1 MSNSKKE
8 YERMFREFTNPYLL
22 RNLASE
28 YIIGGGMGEEQ
39 IWNRI

>member
-8 YERMFREFTNPYLL
+8 YERIFRQFTNPYSL

-39 IWNRI
+39 IRY